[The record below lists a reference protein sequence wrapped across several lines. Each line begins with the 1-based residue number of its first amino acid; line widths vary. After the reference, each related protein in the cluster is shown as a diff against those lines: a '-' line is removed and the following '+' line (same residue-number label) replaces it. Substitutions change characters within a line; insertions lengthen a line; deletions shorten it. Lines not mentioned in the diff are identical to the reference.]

1 VALFIDRRPDMAI
14 EEIGGDIPLP
24 RTEPVAPVERE
35 PEPESEPEPAPND
48 QNTGTKLDM
57 YA

>member
-1 VALFIDRRPDMAI
+1 MAI

>member
-1 VALFIDRRPDMAI
+1 MSI
-14 EEIGGDIPLP
+14 EEIRGDIPLP
-24 RTEPVAPVERE
+24 RTEPVESVERE
-35 PEPESEPEPAPND
+35 PEPDPEPAPAPND

>member
-1 VALFIDRRPDMAI
+1 MAI

-35 PEPESEPEPAPND
+35 AEPEPQSEPEPAPNGPGS
-48 QNTGTKLDM
+48 GTAVDM